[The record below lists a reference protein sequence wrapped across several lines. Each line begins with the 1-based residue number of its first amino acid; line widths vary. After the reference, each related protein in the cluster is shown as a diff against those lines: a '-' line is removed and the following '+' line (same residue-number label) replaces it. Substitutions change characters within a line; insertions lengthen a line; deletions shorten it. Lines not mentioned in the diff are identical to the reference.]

1 MSSREI
7 FTNAWWSS
15 EPVSVVSDT
24 LKYPPAD
31 NLILFPYSQ
40 ETLLA
45 FLGFF
50 VERGLSA
57 ECASLAGGVAAPSAF
72 PVPPSLPAY

>member
-1 MSSREI
+1 M
-7 FTNAWWSS
+7 
-15 EPVSVVSDT
+15 VSDT

-31 NLILFPYSQ
+31 NLILFPYSR

-45 FLGFF
+45 FLGIF
-50 VERGLSA
+50 VERGLSADA

-72 PVPPSLPAY
+72 LALPSPPAY

>member
-1 MSSREI
+1 MR

-15 EPVSVVSDT
+15 EPISVVSDT

-31 NLILFPYSQ
+31 NLILFPYSR

-45 FLGFF
+45 FLGIF
-50 VERGLSA
+50 VERGL
-57 ECASLAGGVAAPSAF
+57 
-72 PVPPSLPAY
+72 

>member
-1 MSSREI
+1 M
-7 FTNAWWSS
+7 
-15 EPVSVVSDT
+15 VSDT

-45 FLGFF
+45 FLFFF

-72 PVPPSLPAY
+72 PVPPFPPAY